1 MSQLLTILRAAH
13 CRSTHHYFAIDAL
26 SHITSPQGKLLANL
40 LLKHHDEYLVGAK
53 APDSNFKD
61 FKNHVLHIS
70 DSCWGGALSACD
82 QWWKQSVE
90 LLNEG
95 KWKKAAFAIGVLS
108 HYFTDPIMPLHTG
121 QSEQE
126 SVVHRP
132 MEWSVCKTYDEIYQL
147 ARQLTWEFEL
157 HEEPGWL
164 ADGLKKAATM
174 SHTHYDWLI
183 DEYDLAKGCK
193 KPPEGLNTESRKVLA
208 ELFALAIGGW
218 AKILERLANETTS
231 PMPEVSLSLTTF
243 LATLDMPMAWI
254 VRKISDTSE
263 KLAVGRI
270 LKEFE
275 ATGKVQKNL
284 PREARALRK
293 AKEAELAAEM
303 ASQLRPAKK
312 PKPTSVSSDDR
323 AHPGNPAVEG
333 DATQTSEA
341 EPSLHWD
348 HDLVDAPSIG
358 PKTAKRF
365 RKIGI
370 DTVRQFLNAEPE
382 ELEEQL
388 NARWITVELLQEW
401 QDQARLVC
409 QVPALCG
416 YKSQLLVAV
425 GCRNQ
430 ASLATENAFDLA
442 KRVEQFSQTLEGK
455 RILRRSRV
463 PNQDDIAEWITSASH
478 AQSRAA

>member
-1 MSQLLTILRAAH
+1 MSRLLTILRAAH

-61 FKNHVLHIS
+61 FKNHVVHIS
-70 DSCWGGALSACD
+70 DNCWGGALSACD

-126 SVVHRP
+126 SMVHRP
-132 MEWSVCKTYDEIYQL
+132 MEWSVCKTYDEIYELAKQL
-147 ARQLTWEFEL
+147 ARQFEL
-157 HEEPGWL
+157 NEEPGWL
-164 ADGLKKAATM
+164 AEGLKKAATM

-218 AKILERLANETTS
+218 AKILERLADETTL
-231 PMPEVSLSLTTF
+231 PMPEVSLGRTTF
-243 LATLDMPMAWI
+243 LATIDMPLAWV
-254 VRKISDTSE
+254 VRKISDTNE

-312 PKPTSVSSDDR
+312 PKPTSISSDEL
-323 AHPGNPAVEG
+323 AHPVNTAVAE
-333 DATQTSEA
+333 DATQTSKA
-341 EPSLHWD
+341 ERSLHWD
-348 HDLVDAPSIG
+348 HDLVDAPSVG

-388 NARWITVELLQEW
+388 NARWITIELLLQW

-409 QVPALCG
+409 QVPDLCD

-430 ASLATENAFDLA
+430 AALATEDAFDLA
-442 KRVEQFSQTLEGK
+442 KRIEQFSQTLAGK
-455 RILRRSRV
+455 RILRRNRV
-463 PNQDDIAEWITSASH
+463 PSQDDIAEWITCASQAH
-478 AQSRAA
+478 SRVA